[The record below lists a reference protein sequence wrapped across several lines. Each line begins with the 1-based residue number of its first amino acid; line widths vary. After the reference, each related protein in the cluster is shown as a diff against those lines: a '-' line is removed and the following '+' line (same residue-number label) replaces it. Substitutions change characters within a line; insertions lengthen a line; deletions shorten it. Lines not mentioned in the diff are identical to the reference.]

1 VTALTSKEAR
11 HLDTVQ
17 AMVTL
22 YLLELLHEFH
32 PRKAD
37 AGLLVTLIT
46 KFICAILIALA
57 VWPNLI
63 S

>member
-1 VTALTSKEAR
+1 MTALTPKEVRGPDTAR
-11 HLDTVQ
+11 V
-17 AMVTL
+17 MVTL

-37 AGLLVTLIT
+37 AGLVVTLLT
-46 KFICAILIALA
+46 KFICAILVALA
-57 VWPNLI
+57 IWPNLI

>member
-1 VTALTSKEAR
+1 MTALTSKKACG
-11 HLDTVQ
+11 LDTAQ

-46 KFICAILIALA
+46 KFLCGILIALA
-57 VWPNLI
+57 IWPNLI